1 MSVIET
7 IKSYLTSGTTE
18 DIRAALHDDHVRIR
32 ELATEMSEARTASRR
47 IASFEALKPLLAAHA
62 RTEERV
68 VYEALVKVRGS
79 AQSRDLGN
87 EGFVEHSLVDVLLE
101 RLGKTSLA
109 GTDAW
114 KAHAIVLKELLD
126 HHVKEEESEIFDAL
140 GEHFTDEA
148 RAQMAQ
154 AFQAG
159 KARLMDQLA
168 KG

>member
-7 IKSYLTSGTTE
+7 IKSYLATDTSE
-18 DIRAALHDDHVRIR
+18 DIRVALHDDHVRIR
-32 ELATEMSEARTASRR
+32 ELATEMSEAKTASRR
-47 IASFEALKPLLAAHA
+47 IASFEALKPLLTAHA

-79 AQSRDLGN
+79 AESHDLGN

-126 HHVKEEESEIFDAL
+126 HHVKEEESEIFNAL
-140 GEHFTDEA
+140 GEHFGEETLA
-148 RAQMAQ
+148 AMATE
-154 AFQAG
+154 FQQG
-159 KARLMDQLA
+159 KAKLLDELQEA
-168 KG
+168 

>member
-7 IKSYLTSGTTE
+7 IKSYLATDTSE

-32 ELATEMSEARTASRR
+32 ELATEMSEAKTASRR
-47 IASFEALKPLLAAHA
+47 IASFEALKPLLTAHA

-79 AQSRDLGN
+79 AESHDLGN

-126 HHVKEEESEIFDAL
+126 HHVKEEESEIFNAL
-140 GEHFTDEA
+140 GEHFGEETLA
-148 RAQMAQ
+148 AMATE
-154 AFQAG
+154 FQQG
-159 KARLMDQLA
+159 KAMLLDELQDA
-168 KG
+168 

>member
-7 IKSYLTSGTTE
+7 IKSYLSTETTE

-32 ELATEMSEARTASRR
+32 ELATEMSEAKTASRR
-47 IASFEALKPLLAAHA
+47 IASFEALKPLLTAHA

-79 AQSRDLGN
+79 AESHDLGN

-126 HHVKEEESEIFDAL
+126 HHVKEEESEIFNAL
-140 GEHFTDEA
+140 GEHFGEETLA
-148 RAQMAQ
+148 AMATE
-154 AFQAG
+154 FQQG
-159 KARLMDQLA
+159 KAKLLDELQEA
-168 KG
+168 

>member
-7 IKSYLTSGTTE
+7 IKSYLSTETTE

-32 ELATEMSEARTASRR
+32 ELATEMSEAKTASRR
-47 IASFEALKPLLAAHA
+47 IASFEALKPLLTAHA

-79 AQSRDLGN
+79 AESHDLGN

-126 HHVKEEESEIFDAL
+126 HHVKEEESEIFNAL
-140 GEHFTDEA
+140 GEHFDEETLA
-148 RAQMAQ
+148 AMATE
-154 AFQAG
+154 FQQG
-159 KARLMDQLA
+159 KAKLLDELQEA
-168 KG
+168 

>member
-7 IKSYLTSGTTE
+7 IKSYLSTDGE
-18 DIRAALHDDHVRIR
+18 KDIRTALHDDHLRIR
-32 ELATEMSEARTASRR
+32 ELVSDMSQATTAARR
-47 IASFEALKPLLAAHA
+47 IAGFEALKPLLTAHA

-140 GEHFTDEA
+140 GKHFSDERLAEMA
-148 RAQMAQ
+148 R

-159 KARLMDQLA
+159 KAKLVDELVRA
-168 KG
+168 